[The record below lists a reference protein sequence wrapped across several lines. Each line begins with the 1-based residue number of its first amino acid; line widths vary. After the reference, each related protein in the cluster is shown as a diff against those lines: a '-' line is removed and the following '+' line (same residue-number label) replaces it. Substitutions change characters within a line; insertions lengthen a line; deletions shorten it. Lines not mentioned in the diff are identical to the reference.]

1 MVYIKIKI
9 YVVDLLRC
17 FDRFYGCWLN
27 INIYFER
34 IERGVYVS
42 VLEYYFN
49 GIVFYLY
56 FR

>member
-49 GIVFYLY
+49 GIVF
-56 FR
+56 